1 MEAMKPHDATH
12 VPADWRARLEARALA
27 PLAGTSRRYWL
38 WIAILLCVIGWA
50 LYAYATQI
58 ANGLIVTG
66 LRDRISW
73 GIYIASFVFFIGI
86 SHAGTLLSAI
96 LRATKARWQLSITR
110 MAELITV
117 VALCVGGLFPI
128 IDLGHPER
136 ILNLVFFGRW
146 QSPLMWDILAIC
158 TYLTGSTLYL
168 LLPLIPDFALA
179 RDRLG
184 PTASRWRRTLFTLG
198 SVGYRGTPAQRR
210 ALERAMTVM
219 MIVIIPVAVS
229 VHTVVSWIF
238 AMTLRVAFNTTVF
251 GPFFVAG
258 AIYSGIAAIILLM
271 AVLRRLLRLEEFIT
285 ITQFKALGYLLG
297 AFTLIMTYFNLQ
309 EYAVHG
315 YKLEAG
321 MAFHFEQLM
330 TGPFATLFWFYL
342 LGSIAL
348 PGLLILNPR
357 TRTVP
362 GICVAAVLALIGM
375 YIERYLIVVAG
386 LRVPLMAYDPSTY
399 TPTWVE
405 WSILGGAFGL
415 FLLIIS
421 IFTKLFPV
429 ISVWEVIEHRGPE
442 PVPHEAPRRA
452 PAPRPVAAGARLL
465 SLLVLAGSLL
475 GLALGSNASADD
487 RAATKLATA
496 VPTDASL
503 GQAIEAQ
510 AVLTD
515 AAGRPIPGALIS
527 FSSSLRFLEAASDVV
542 LAQAVTDKA
551 GIADV
556 SFDLRT
562 SGPLQITAAFAG
574 NDRYAPSQAQANI
587 TITGDTQLYV
597 QGAGVRVPALNEPPQ
612 STTVMLGAPNPIL
625 QLISG
630 LWPQLSGWPV
640 ALVLGTVWSLYVFVG
655 FLVTRIARAGEEIA

>member
-1 MEAMKPHDATH
+1 MEALKHD

-27 PLAGTSRRYWL
+27 PLASTGRRYWI
-38 WIAILLCVIGWA
+38 WIAFLLAVIGWG
-50 LYAYATQI
+50 LYAYTTQV
-58 ANGLIVTG
+58 ANGLIVAG
-66 LRDRISW
+66 VRDRISW
-73 GIYIASFVFFIGI
+73 GVYIASFVFFIGI

-117 VALCVGGLFPI
+117 VALCVGALFPI
-128 IDLGHPER
+128 IDLGRPDR
-136 ILNLVFFGRW
+136 LLNIFIYGRW
-146 QSPLMWDILAIC
+146 QSPLVWDILAIS

-184 PTASRWRRTLFTLG
+184 PTASRFRRTLFTLG
-198 SVGYRGTPAQRR
+198 AVGYRGTPAQRR

-285 ITQFKALGYLLG
+285 VTQFKALGYLLA

-315 YKLEAG
+315 YKLESG

-330 TGPFATLFWFYL
+330 TGPFAVLFWTYIV
-342 LGSIAL
+342 GCIVL

-357 TRTVP
+357 TRTIP
-362 GICVAAVLALIGM
+362 GIVAAAALALVGM

-386 LRVPLMAYDPSTY
+386 LRVPTMPYDPSTY
-399 TPTWVE
+399 SATWVE
-405 WSILGGAFGL
+405 WSILGGAFAL
-415 FLLIIS
+415 FMLIIS
-421 IFTKLFPV
+421 VFAKLFPV
-429 ISVWEVIEHRGPE
+429 ISIWEVIEHRGPE
-442 PVPHEAPRRA
+442 PVPEPAPRRM

-465 SLLVLAGSLL
+465 SLLVLAGSVV
-475 GLALGSNASADD
+475 GLVFGSNAAADD
-487 RAATKLATA
+487 RAPTKLAAA
-496 VPTDASL
+496 VPNEAAL
-503 GQAIEAQ
+503 GQTIEAQ

-515 AAGRPIPGALIS
+515 AAGRPIAGAHIVFTSTLS
-527 FSSSLRFLEAASDVV
+527 FLQATSDVV
-542 LAQAVTDKA
+542 LGEGVTDKT
-551 GIADV
+551 GTADV
-556 SFDLRT
+556 SFDVRT
-562 SGPLQITAAFAG
+562 SGALQVSAVFSG
-574 NDRYAPSQAQANI
+574 DDRYAPATATLPL
-587 TITGDTQLYV
+587 TITGDRQLYV
-597 QGAGVRVPALNEPPQ
+597 QDAGVHVPALNESP
-612 STTVMLGAPNPIL
+612 STTTVMLGGPNPIL
-625 QLISG
+625 QFVSA
-630 LWPQLSGWPV
+630 LWPWASGWPI
-640 ALVLGTVWSLYVFVG
+640 AAVLATIWSLYVFVG
-655 FLVTRIARAGEEIA
+655 YLVTRIARDAEATA